1 MTCETCGG
9 ECWDNRKKVADGW
22 KGPLWKCKDKNCAW
36 VQWPPK
42 DAQAKKAATASPKT
56 GPRWTWLALGKTYER
71 SLLLAEMR
79 VTACA
84 DRLGI
89 KATISDVLQATATI
103 MIEAC
108 RSGVSEPVVKLPP
121 KPEPK
126 PEPEEE
132 NEPAY

>member
-1 MTCETCGG
+1 MQCPICQGDMWNNIET
-9 ECWDNRKKVADGW
+9 KKNPKAPDYR
-22 KGPLWKCKDKNCAW
+22 CKDKTCEG
-36 VQWPPK
+36 VIWPPK
-42 DAQAKKAATASPKT
+42 DKKPAQTASQAPKS
-56 GPRWTWLALGKTYER
+56 GPKWTWLALGKTYER

-108 RSGVSEPVVKLPP
+108 RSGVSEPAVKLPP

-132 NEPAY
+132 YELVD